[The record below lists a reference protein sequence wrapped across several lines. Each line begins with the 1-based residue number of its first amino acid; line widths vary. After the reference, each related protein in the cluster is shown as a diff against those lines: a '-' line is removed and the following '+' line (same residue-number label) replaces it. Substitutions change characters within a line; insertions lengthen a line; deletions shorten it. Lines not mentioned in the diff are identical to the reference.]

1 MNGTT
6 FDALAAAGTLREAG
20 FEGRQAEAVAGVVRH
35 AVDADRGALATK
47 ADIATLRADHA
58 ALRADTRADIAAL
71 RADLDT
77 GLADLRA
84 DHAAVRADLDKL
96 ETRLTVRFFGM
107 GGVLVAVMAGLKLF
121 G

>member
-6 FDALAAAGTLREAG
+6 FDALAAAGTLRDAG
-20 FEGRQAEAVAGVVRH
+20 FEDRQAEAVAGVVRH
-35 AVDADRGALATK
+35 AVDADRGALA
-47 ADIATLRADHA
+47 
-58 ALRADTRADIAAL
+58 TRADIAAL

-96 ETRLTVRFFGM
+96 ETRLTVRFFGGLFAM

>member
-1 MNGTT
+1 MPLPG
-6 FDALAAAGTLREAG
+6 LLREAG
-20 FEGRQAEAVAGVVRH
+20 FEDRQAEAVAGVVRH

-47 ADIATLRADHA
+47 ADIT

-71 RADLDT
+71 
-77 GLADLRA
+77 
-84 DHAAVRADLDKL
+84 RADLDKL

>member
-6 FDALAAAGTLREAG
+6 FDALAAAGTLRDAG
-20 FEGRQAEAVAGVVRH
+20 FGDRQAEAAVGVMRR

-47 ADIATLRADHA
+47 
-58 ALRADTRADIAAL
+58 
-71 RADLDT
+71 
-77 GLADLRA
+77 
-84 DHAAVRADLDKL
+84 ADLDKL

>member
-20 FEGRQAEAVAGVVRH
+20 FEDRQAEAVAGVVRH
-35 AVDADRGALATK
+35 AVDADRGGLATK
-47 ADIATLRADHA
+47 ADLD
-58 ALRADTRADIAAL
+58 AL

-77 GLADLRA
+77 GLAA
-84 DHAAVRADLDKL
+84 L
-96 ETRLTVRFFGM
+96 ETRLTVRMVAM

>member
-20 FEGRQAEAVAGVVRH
+20 FEDRQAEAVAGVVRH

-47 ADIATLRADHA
+47 ADIA
-58 ALRADTRADIAAL
+58 ALRADTRADIADM
-71 RADLDT
+71 RADI
-77 GLADLRA
+77 
-84 DHAAVRADLDKL
+84 AAVRADLDKL

>member
-6 FDALAAAGTLREAG
+6 FDALAAVGTLRDAG
-20 FEGRQAEAVAGVVRH
+20 FEDRQAEAVAGVVRH

-47 ADIATLRADHA
+47 ADIAALRADQA

-71 RADLDT
+71 RADT
-77 GLADLRA
+77 RA
-84 DHAAVRADLDKL
+84 DIAAL
-96 ETRLTVRFFGM
+96 ENRLTVRFFGGLFAM

>member
-20 FEGRQAEAVAGVVRH
+20 FEDRQAEAVAGVVRH

-47 ADIATLRADHA
+47 ADIATLRAD
-58 ALRADTRADIAAL
+58 TRADIAAL

-77 GLADLRA
+77 GLADTRA
-84 DHAAVRADLDKL
+84 DIAALRADLDKL

>member
-1 MNGTT
+1 MSGTT

-20 FEGRQAEAVAGVVRH
+20 FEDRQAEAVAGVVRG
-35 AVDADRGALATK
+35 ATRLRGRRFADRGALATK
-47 ADIATLRADHA
+47 
-58 ALRADTRADIAAL
+58 ADIAAL

-77 GLADLRA
+77 GLA
-84 DHAAVRADLDKL
+84 AVRADIAAL
-96 ETRLTVRFFGM
+96 ENRLTPRFFGGLLAV

>member
-6 FDALAAAGTLREAG
+6 FDALAATKTLREAG
-20 FEGRQAEAVAGVVRH
+20 FGDRQAEAVAGVMRS

-47 ADIATLRADHA
+47 AD
-58 ALRADTRADIAAL
+58 
-71 RADLDT
+71 
-77 GLADLRA
+77 
-84 DHAAVRADLDKL
+84 LDKL
-96 ETRLTVRFFGM
+96 ETRLTVRFFGGLFGM

>member
-1 MNGTT
+1 MSGTT

-20 FEGRQAEAVAGVVRH
+20 FEDRQAEAVAGVVRG

-47 ADIATLRADHA
+47 AD
-58 ALRADTRADIAAL
+58 
-71 RADLDT
+71 LDT
-77 GLADLRA
+77 GLAA
-84 DHAAVRADLDKL
+84 L
-96 ETRLTVRFFGM
+96 EARLTVRMVAM

>member
-6 FDALAAAGTLREAG
+6 FDALAAAGTLRDAG
-20 FEGRQAEAVAGVVRH
+20 FEDRQAEAVAGVVRH

-47 ADIATLRADHA
+47 ADIAALRADIA
-58 ALRADTRADIAAL
+58 ALRADTRADIADM
-71 RADLDT
+71 RADI
-77 GLADLRA
+77 
-84 DHAAVRADLDKL
+84 AAVRADLDKL

>member
-20 FEGRQAEAVAGVVRH
+20 FEDRQAEAVAGVVRH
-35 AVDADRGALATK
+35 AVDADRGGLATK
-47 ADIATLRADHA
+47 ADIA
-58 ALRADTRADIAAL
+58 ALRADTRADIAA
-71 RADLDT
+71 
-77 GLADLRA
+77 
-84 DHAAVRADLDKL
+84 VRSDLDKL